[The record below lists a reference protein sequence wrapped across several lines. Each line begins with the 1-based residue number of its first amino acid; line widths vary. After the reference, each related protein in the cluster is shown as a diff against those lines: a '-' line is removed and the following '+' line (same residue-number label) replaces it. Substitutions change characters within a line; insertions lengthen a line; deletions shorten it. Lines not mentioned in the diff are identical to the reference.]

1 VGVDASGLELRML
14 GHYLAPLDGGAYARE
29 VVEGDVHTRMMKAC
43 RFLQSDNF
51 KAARDGMKRG
61 IYGLIYG
68 AGNWKLGQIYAQ
80 TLLDQGLPAIPTS
93 QYAKEGRRIR
103 NAIEENIVGY
113 KELTKQ
119 VKAKAKLAGKLTGL
133 DGRTLWVRGLHSA
146 LNLLVQS
153 AGIIAVKE
161 AMMIAPH
168 ILAAAG
174 LEEDKHYWPVMWVHD
189 EWQVEA
195 LPECAEE
202 VGRLLATTFT
212 IAGESLGVRCRLDG
226 EFKVGTD
233 WSMTH

>member
-1 VGVDASGLELRML
+1 
-14 GHYLAPLDGGAYARE
+14 
-29 VVEGDVHTRMMKAC
+29 MMVAC
-43 RFLQSDNF
+43 RFAQSENL
-51 KAARDGMKRG
+51 KAARDGMKRC

-93 QYAKEGRRIR
+93 QYQKEGRRVR

-146 LNLLVQS
+146 LNLLLQS
-153 AGIIAVKE
+153 GGIIVVKE
-161 AMMIAPH
+161 AMRIAPEE
-168 ILAAAG
+168 LAMAD
-174 LEEDKHYWPVMWVHD
+174 LYEDRDYWPVMWVHD

-195 LPECAEE
+195 LPEKAPMI
-202 VGRLLATTFT
+202 GARLANTFT
-212 IAGESLGVRCRLDG
+212 TAGENLGVRCRLDG